1 MPTPMAD
8 SEKPKQDKSQ
18 KATGPKR
25 SAERV
30 PQKPAPEK
38 QTLRRPSEKGNSN
51 VSPTQVV
58 ITESEYRAL
67 VAQKA
72 HEIYLQ
78 RCAAGEVDD
87 WLQAERIVKEALL
100 AQGQTA
106 GFV

>member
-1 MPTPMAD
+1 MPNPMAD
-8 SEKPKQDKSQ
+8 GEKPKQSRTQ
-18 KATGPKR
+18 KTTVPRRG
-25 SAERV
+25 AEQV
-30 PQKPAPEK
+30 TQKPGLEK
-38 QTLRRPSEKGNSN
+38 HEARRPSEKGSATD
-51 VSPTQVV
+51 SPRQVV

-72 HEIYLQ
+72 HDLYLQ

>member
-1 MPTPMAD
+1 MAGGD
-8 SEKPKQDKSQ
+8 KPKQSRRQ
-18 KATGPKR
+18 KATDPKR
-25 SAERV
+25 GAERP
-30 PQKPAPEK
+30 PQKPALEK
-38 QTLRRPSEKGNSN
+38 QTPRAVKKTETIPGPR
-51 VSPTQVV
+51 QVV

-72 HEIYLQ
+72 YEIYTQ
-78 RCAAGEVDD
+78 RCALTEVDD

>member
-1 MPTPMAD
+1 MANPMTD
-8 SEKPKQDKSQ
+8 GEKPKQGKNQ
-18 KATGPKR
+18 KATAQKR
-25 SAERV
+25 SAERL

-38 QTLRRPSEKGNSN
+38 QALRRPSEKANSN
-51 VSPTQVV
+51 VDPTQVV

-78 RCAAGEVDD
+78 RCALSEVDD